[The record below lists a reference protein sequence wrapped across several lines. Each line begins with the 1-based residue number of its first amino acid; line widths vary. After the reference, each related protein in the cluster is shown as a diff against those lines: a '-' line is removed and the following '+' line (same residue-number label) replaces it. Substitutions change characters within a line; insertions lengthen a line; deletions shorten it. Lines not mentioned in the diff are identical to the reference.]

1 MKKTD
6 DIGPAILED
15 FAAAWNRHDADALMS
30 FMTSDCAFETA
41 EGPDPCGMRFEG
53 PAAVREAFAR
63 VWKLYPDARWEDARH
78 VVQGDRGFSEWTF
91 RGTDRNGN
99 KVEVRGVD
107 LFVLRDGKIA
117 LKDTFRKKRT
127 G

>member
-1 MKKTD
+1 MKKADEVGTKL
-6 DIGPAILED
+6 LED

-30 FMTSDCAFETA
+30 FMTNDCAFETA
-41 EGPDPCGMRFEG
+41 EGPDACGTRWQG
-53 PAAVREAFAR
+53 PEAVRAAFSR
-63 VWKLYPDARWEDARH
+63 VWQIYPDARWEDARH
-78 VVQGDRGFSEWTF
+78 VVDGDRGFSEWTF
-91 RGTDRNGN
+91 RGTDRNGA

-107 LFVLRDGKIA
+107 LFIFRGGKIA